1 MKTGSFSFAARR
13 LALSH
18 PLFMTAHELVSKI
31 KNLPP
36 ISQAALQ
43 LVNLL
48 DAPAVSND
56 DVVQVLKYDNVL
68 TAKLLRA
75 CNSPYFGLEEPVL
88 SVDQAVL
95 IIGHEQILHVVLTL
109 AFGGTLSVPLSGY
122 AVEANELW
130 RHSLTTATAAEYLVS
145 HVVEMNIDSHV
156 AFTVGLLHDIGKLA
170 LNQVLTPEH
179 QAAIQAGIVNKGLSR
194 SEAEKEVLGTDH
206 AEAGGALLQAWNL
219 PEDIIEAVTNHHR
232 PIMEPH
238 PKLSAIAHAADCIA
252 HRVSSTPSLENYV
265 VCLDPRVAEAFNLT
279 PARMETIVAEVR
291 ESCDQ
296 VDRLM
301 GMS

>member
-1 MKTGSFSFAARR
+1 
-13 LALSH
+13 
-18 PLFMTAHELVSKI
+18 MTAHELVSKI

-48 DAPAVSND
+48 DQPAVSND

-109 AFGGTLSVPLSGY
+109 AFGGTLSVPLTGY

-145 HVVEMNIDSHV
+145 NVVELNIDSHV

-170 LNQVLTPEH
+170 LNQVLTPQH
-179 QAAIQAGIVNKGLSR
+179 QADIQAGIANKGLSR

-206 AEAGGALLQAWNL
+206 AEVGGALLQAWNL
-219 PEDIIEAVTNHHR
+219 PDDIIEAVTNHHH

-238 PKLSAIAHAADCIA
+238 PKLSAIAHAADYIA
-252 HRVSSTPSLENYV
+252 HHVSSAPG
-265 VCLDPRVAEAFNLT
+265 LDARTVHLDARVAEAFNLT
-279 PARMETIVAEVR
+279 PQRTEDIVTEVR
-291 ESCDQ
+291 DSCDQ